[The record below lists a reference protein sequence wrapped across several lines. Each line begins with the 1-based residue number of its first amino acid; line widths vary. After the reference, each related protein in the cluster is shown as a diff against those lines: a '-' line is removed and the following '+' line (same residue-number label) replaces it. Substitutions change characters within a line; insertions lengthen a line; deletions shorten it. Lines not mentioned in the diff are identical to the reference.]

1 MFSQKVTPII
11 LHGYIGWD
19 PDMFKLWC
27 LAISQS
33 FKCPEQ
39 NLMPWISEISLWKL
53 LLLFISTQIRRGML
67 GGNWGSR
74 LKRTGG
80 FLLEQCRLLQL
91 FKVISVQIEINL
103 ARPQFLCQKHTQK
116 QTGPGLNPHCCN
128 LKFFL
133 LKGPDA
139 ARSTIIQ
146 VEKRSKCCVGKVLL
160 STRVAALDQGTGA
173 EWLKKQRNHKLHH
186 HHCHWHYSGENYKVF

>member
-1 MFSQKVTPII
+1 MLIILSNTFHINIPKNSLIWKNGLFSQKVAPII
-11 LHGYIGWD
+11 SHGYIGWV
-19 PDMFKLWC
+19 PGIFQLRYP
-27 LAISQS
+27 AISQS

-39 NLMPWISEISLWKL
+39 NLMPWISEISLRKL

-133 LKGPDA
+133 LKGPRRCKEHDYT
-139 ARSTIIQ
+139 S
-146 VEKRSKCCVGKVLL
+146 GK
-160 STRVAALDQGTGA
+160 
-173 EWLKKQRNHKLHH
+173 KKQVLRRK
-186 HHCHWHYSGENYKVF
+186 SAA

>member
-1 MFSQKVTPII
+1 MNETDEKCLNFCWKNVDNSVKFDTFYAKHSKNGVFSLNLSQSFYLDSSVSLRSNTFFNSGAFQSP
-11 LHGYIGWD
+11 
-19 PDMFKLWC
+19 
-27 LAISQS
+27 QS

-39 NLMPWISEISLWKL
+39 NLMPWISEISLRKL
-53 LLLFISTQIRRGML
+53 LLLFISTRIRRGML

-133 LKGPDA
+133 LKGPRRCKEHDYT
-139 ARSTIIQ
+139 S
-146 VEKRSKCCVGKVLL
+146 GK
-160 STRVAALDQGTGA
+160 
-173 EWLKKQRNHKLHH
+173 KKQVLRRK
-186 HHCHWHYSGENYKVF
+186 SSST